1 MDGVDINQEFIP
13 NQEFSAST
21 LPKNSQNPETA
32 TPLFLS
38 TCDFSPTAVI
48 SKLFATSLKDI
59 TNHPEAPT
67 NVTQFSGPKWIWA
80 PRNDIGSWKN

>member
-13 NQEFSAST
+13 KQESSAST
-21 LPKNSQNPETA
+21 LPKNSQNSGIA

-38 TCDFSPTAVI
+38 TCDFSPTAVS

-59 TNHPEAPT
+59 TNHPETPS
-67 NVTQFSGPKWIWA
+67 NITQFSRPKWTRA
-80 PRNDIGSWKN
+80 PHNDIGS

>member
-13 NQEFSAST
+13 NQEFSSST
-21 LPKNSQNPETA
+21 LPKNSQNPKIA

-38 TCDFSPTAVI
+38 TCDFSPTTV
-48 SKLFATSLKDI
+48 SFRLFATSLKDI

-67 NVTQFSGPKWIWA
+67 DVTQFSRPKWTQA
-80 PRNDIGSWKN
+80 PCNDIGSWKI